1 MSITINKYISK
12 RNNSEDIIY
21 DVHNDACDV
30 NNLFSNNF
38 EFIVSMENWIFKEYW
53 NDLISVEIMDKEYM
67 RIKDKLLHAYNNL

>member
-1 MSITINKYISK
+1 MSITIDKYISK

>member
-1 MSITINKYISK
+1 MSITIDKYISK

-53 NDLISVEIMDKEYM
+53 NDLISVEIMDKEYI

>member
-1 MSITINKYISK
+1 MSITIDKYISK
-12 RNNSEDIIY
+12 TNNSEDIIY

-38 EFIVSMENWIFKEYW
+38 EFIASMENWIFKEYW

-67 RIKDKLLHAYNNL
+67 KIKDKLLHAYNNL

>member
-1 MSITINKYISK
+1 MSITIDKYISK

-38 EFIVSMENWIFKEYW
+38 EFIASMENWIFKEYW
-53 NDLISVEIMDKEYM
+53 NDLISVEIMNKEYM
-67 RIKDKLLHAYNNL
+67 EIKDKLLHAYNNL